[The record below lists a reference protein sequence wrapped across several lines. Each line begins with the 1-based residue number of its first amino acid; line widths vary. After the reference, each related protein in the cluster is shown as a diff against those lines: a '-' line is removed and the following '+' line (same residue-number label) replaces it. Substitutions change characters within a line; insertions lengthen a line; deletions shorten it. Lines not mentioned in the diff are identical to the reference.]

1 MVKEDSSRS
10 TVINISSDNVPKDY
24 ITWSTFN
31 TVFMNSCCLGFIAY
45 VFSVKSRDRKMV
57 GDVPGAQDYATTAKR
72 LNIAA
77 VVFSIIS
84 FIVLIIIVSQQ
95 RG

>member
-1 MVKEDSSRS
+1 MVREDGSKS
-10 TVINISSDNVPKDY
+10 TVINISSDNVPKDF

-45 VFSVKSRDRKMV
+45 IFSVKSRDRKMV
-57 GDVPGAQDYATTAKR
+57 GDVNGAQDYATTAKR

-77 VVFSIIS
+77 VIVSIVS
-84 FIVLIIIVSQQ
+84 FIVLIIVISQQ
-95 RG
+95 K

>member
-45 VFSVKSRDRKMV
+45 VFSVKVSVIVV
-57 GDVPGAQDYATTAKR
+57 GVMG
-72 LNIAA
+72 
-77 VVFSIIS
+77 
-84 FIVLIIIVSQQ
+84 Q
-95 RG
+95 RYV

>member
-10 TVINISSDNVPKDY
+10 TVININSNNVPKDY

-57 GDVPGAQDYATTAKR
+57 GDVTGAQDYATTAKR
-72 LNIAA
+72 LNISA
-77 VVFSIIS
+77 VIVSVIS
-84 FIVLIIIVSQQ
+84 FILIIIVLSQQ
-95 RG
+95 K